1 MTSHFIGFFVVLIVV
16 GGVVVLP
23 VFGILP
29 EEANTPEYAKITN
42 KDREIIFFINMYYTT
57 ITDTF
62 YRLSF
67 IVKVF
72 YIRDRTGYFSIISHI
87 MKILD
92 PLRHII
98 GLRSPLRLVYH
109 WFR

>member
-1 MTSHFIGFFVVLIVV
+1 MGFPPVV
-16 GGVVVLP
+16 GIP
-23 VFGILP
+23 P
-29 EEANTPEYAKITN
+29 DDANTHEHASTAN
-42 KDREIIFFINMYYTT
+42 RDREIIFFINMYYTT

-62 YRLSF
+62 YGLSF

-87 MKILD
+87 MKILA

-98 GLRSPLRLVYH
+98 GLRSPLRLIYH

>member
-1 MTSHFIGFFVVLIVV
+1 MTSHLIGFFGVSLVV
-16 GGVVVLP
+16 GVVGTLP
-23 VFGILP
+23 GFGILP
-29 EEANTPEYAKITN
+29 EAANTDVHARNTS

-62 YRLSF
+62 YGLSF

-92 PLRHII
+92 SLRHII